1 VNPEGIHTAGPR
13 RRGRSIEPPS
23 PQPRDPSTQQS
34 PYECECGCGKK
45 LDPDAAVYYRKGR
58 ESHAFI
64 NEAHM
69 RAFWELEDETEAKVA
84 LEVMRE
90 RDEEYHRWFGG
101 GDDE

>member
-1 VNPEGIHTAGPR
+1 MKEIHPLFENIIAAHFPGIY
-13 RRGRSIEPPS
+13 
-23 PQPRDPSTQQS
+23 D
-34 PYECECGCGKK
+34 PYECDCGCGKK